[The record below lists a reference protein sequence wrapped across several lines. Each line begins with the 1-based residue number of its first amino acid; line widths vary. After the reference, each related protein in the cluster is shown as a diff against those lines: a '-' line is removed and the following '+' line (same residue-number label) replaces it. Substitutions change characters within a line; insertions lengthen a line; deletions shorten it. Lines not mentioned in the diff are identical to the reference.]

1 MRTLHVP
8 RAISTTLE
16 AMLRCKG
23 LLSKVLGGI
32 RRLLP
37 PSSALL
43 LAGWGGPQV
52 ARVTAGREAGA
63 VAGLFWI
70 MRGGAVFIWVL
81 VIGTAVYAAYI
92 HPDPHRDRVA
102 RWFLLGGGVALPV
115 AVLTALLVY
124 GLLLMGS
131 LRSEGEGLRLAVT
144 GEQWWWRVSYSPE
157 GGGDV
162 RSEEHTSEL
171 QSLMRTSYAVFCLKK
186 KKKR

>member
-1 MRTLHVP
+1 MR
-8 RAISTTLE
+8 ISDW
-16 AMLRCKG
+16 
-23 LLSKVLGGI
+23 
-32 RRLLP
+32 
-37 PSSALL
+37 SSDVCSSDL
-43 LAGWGGPQV
+43 
-52 ARVTAGREAGA
+52 
-63 VAGLFWI
+63 
-70 MRGGAVFIWVL
+70 L

-162 RSEEHTSEL
+162 VHSANEIRLPAGRDRKSTRLNSSH
-171 QSLMRTSYAVFCLKK
+171 
-186 KKKR
+186 